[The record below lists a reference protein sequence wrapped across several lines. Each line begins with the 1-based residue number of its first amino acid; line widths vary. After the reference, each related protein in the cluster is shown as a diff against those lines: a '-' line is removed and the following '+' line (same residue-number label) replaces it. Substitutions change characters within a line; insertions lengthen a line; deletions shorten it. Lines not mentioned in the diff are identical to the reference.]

1 MTACKPEY
9 GYRPLAFLSNGFETF
24 FVDDE
29 TAPPRQVSGIFSRD
43 DLQRIINRRGAGKAL
58 SPIPVDEK
66 IAGGGT
72 NRYYQIEAIKRV
84 CASIEEGHRK
94 SLLVMAT
101 GTGKTRVSA
110 GLVDVLMRGGR
121 VKNVL
126 FLADRVALVSQAARA
141 YQNYLPETSRCNLC
155 KNKDDRNARIV
166 FSTYPTILNAIDSVR
181 NENDV
186 RMYTPAHF
194 DLIIVDEA
202 HRSIFK
208 KYRAIF
214 EYFDALVVGLTA
226 TPANEVDRNTYDF
239 FEVERGVPT
248 YVYEY
253 GVATDQDHV
262 LVPYLGI
269 ETHTDFLDNGIS
281 YDELSDSDKE
291 IIEED
296 FEETGQDVPDFI
308 ANTQINS
315 WVFNEKTV
323 DVVLET
329 LMEKG
334 IRVNGGQD
342 LGKTV
347 IFAQN
352 QKHARYIVERFG
364 KLYPN
369 YPGDYIK
376 TVLHS
381 DELFPYH
388 Y

>member
-1 MTACKPEY
+1 M
-9 GYRPLAFLSNGFETF
+9 
-24 FVDDE
+24 
-29 TAPPRQVSGIFSRD
+29 
-43 DLQRIINRRGAGKAL
+43 
-58 SPIPVDEK
+58 
-66 IAGGGT
+66 
-72 NRYYQIEAIKRV
+72 
-84 CASIEEGHRK
+84 
-94 SLLVMAT
+94 
-101 GTGKTRVSA
+101 
-110 GLVDVLMRGGR
+110 
-121 VKNVL
+121 
-126 FLADRVALVSQAARA
+126 
-141 YQNYLPETSRCNLC
+141 
-155 KNKDDRNARIV
+155 
-166 FSTYPTILNAIDSVR
+166 
-181 NENDV
+181 
-186 RMYTPAHF
+186 
-194 DLIIVDEA
+194 
-202 HRSIFK
+202 
-208 KYRAIF
+208 
-214 EYFDALVVGLTA
+214 GLTA

-369 YPGDYIK
+369 YSGDYIK

-381 DELFPYH
+381 DDYSHTIINDFELKPRPVITVSVDLSLIH
-388 Y
+388 I